1 MAVRTQVAAK
11 AERPAAAPCSAFIG
25 IGANLGDAKATVQA
39 AIGQIAALPQTRL
52 VHRSS
57 LYRTAPVDASGDD
70 YVNAVVEVSTCLAPL
85 ELLHTLQQLER
96 QAGRKRPYRNAPRT
110 LDLDVLLFGELTLD
124 SPELQV
130 PHPRMWQRAFVLVPL
145 AEIAPGRVS
154 AAQLLAASPAVSGQA
169 VEKLAVALRSS
180 PPRQAGPHGE

>member
-1 MAVRTQVAAK
+1 VAAK
-11 AERPAAAPCSAFIG
+11 ADPPAAVHCSAFIG
-25 IGANLGDAKATVQA
+25 VGANLGDAKATVQA

-70 YVNAVVEVSTCLAPL
+70 YINAVVEISTCLAPL
-85 ELLHTLQQLER
+85 ELLHALQRLEQ

-110 LDLDVLLFGELTLD
+110 LDLDVLLFGELTLNL
-124 SPELQV
+124 PELTI

-154 AAQLLAASPAVSGQA
+154 AAQLLAIPLGASGQA
-169 VEKLAVALRSS
+169 VEKLLA
-180 PPRQAGPHGE
+180 Q